1 MSQIFKKIYPKDD
14 FINFLK
20 LYTENH
26 DDYLIFSKN
35 SFKKMKLENKCQ
47 EFFDNLIPY
56 YHNSKQF
63 YVTRKPLYKNFV
75 TVIKQLCKINN
86 IPYNSDISYSKST
99 YELKYKIFHTFK
111 LK

>member
-1 MSQIFKKIYPKDD
+1 MSQIFKNIYPKED

-20 LYTENH
+20 TYTEIN
-26 DDYLIFSKN
+26 DNYLIFSKN
-35 SFKKMKLENKCQ
+35 SFKKMKLQNKCQ
-47 EFFDNLIPY
+47 EFFDTILPY
-56 YHNSKQF
+56 YHNSKKF
-63 YVTRKPLYKNFV
+63 YVTRKPIYKNVV

-99 YELKYKIFHTFK
+99 YELKYKIFHTFI